1 MFHALN
7 LSHFRL
13 TAKLQSDRIPPNSLI
28 SLLQTISD
36 DLPKT
41 NIITNVLQ
49 CTFVLW
55 NVYYVHNKLN
65 NVDVKQVDTEV
76 RKNIKNSLIW
86 ILALKNC
93 IRSRAVPGFKP
104 GGVQILPPPPVKI
117 LPPLPS
123 PDEVGVQK
131 SSISNHCH
139 PNVFSNMRAPQLVIS
154 TKSIGNQTKKSVT
167 LKIVYYLEISPYWP
181 LLMALR
187 CTILLKLSLLLSFE
201 KNL

>member
-104 GGVQILPPPPVKI
+104 GGGTDFTS
-117 LPPLPS
+117 PS
-123 PDEVGVQK
+123 CKDFPS
-131 SSISNHCH
+131 SSIPRRGGSAEVLN
-139 PNVFSNMRAPQLVIS
+139 
-154 TKSIGNQTKKSVT
+154 
-167 LKIVYYLEISPYWP
+167 
-181 LLMALR
+181 
-187 CTILLKLSLLLSFE
+187 
-201 KNL
+201 

>member
-1 MFHALN
+1 MFHALI

-76 RKNIKNSLIW
+76 RKNNQNSLIW
-86 ILALKNC
+86 ILALENY
-93 IRSRAVPGFKP
+93 IRSRAVSGFKP
-104 GGVQILPPPPVKI
+104 GGYRFYLHPPTRWVCR
-117 LPPLPS
+117 S
-123 PDEVGVQK
+123 
-131 SSISNHCH
+131 
-139 PNVFSNMRAPQLVIS
+139 PQLVI
-154 TKSIGNQTKKSVT
+154 TATQM
-167 LKIVYYLEISPYWP
+167 YLATCA
-181 LLMALR
+181 LL
-187 CTILLKLSLLLSFE
+187 
-201 KNL
+201 NW